1 MRIHYHKPF
10 SVRLPLHIA
19 AKLAAYCELIPEK
32 TRTDHIVFLLTLALE
47 GYERHLPAQRRQDFL
62 HEVERRMLD
71 LSSPSA

>member
-1 MRIHYHKPF
+1 MLIHYHKSF
-10 SVRLPLHIA
+10 SVCLPLPVA
-19 AKLAAYCELIPEK
+19 ARFSAYCESLPET
-32 TRTDHIVFLLTLALE
+32 TRNDHIVFLLTLALE